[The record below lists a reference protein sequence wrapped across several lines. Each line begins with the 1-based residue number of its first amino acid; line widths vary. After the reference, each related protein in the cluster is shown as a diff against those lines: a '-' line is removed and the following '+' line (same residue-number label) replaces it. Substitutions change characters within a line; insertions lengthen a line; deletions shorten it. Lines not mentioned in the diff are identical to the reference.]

1 MFVEFGRTVV
11 ADGRFEQVFRTI
23 GVVEPADK
31 ARTAHFRRAAV
42 GELILESSG
51 EQIRDGGRRETGPLR
66 RDPAVVVV
74 DQLVQQKSLQVVV
87 LGESTFVIQRELG
100 RQPLSLAGLLSQLFL
115 EGERVSRPE
124 KGLHKTVNRMHNK
137 TRSELTR
144 HHFPRQLRNLILQ
157 EYLSGRKTA
166 RQLEEEHGMSM
177 ATIHKMSQRWKAKN
191 SCTFVSAPNPLPIM
205 SRVTSE
211 EADELLSEN
220 KALRHRLEEAL
231 LRLEGYEIM
240 GDILQEEY
248 GIDLLKKSV
257 AGQSSVSK
265 NDTHK

>member
-74 DQLVQQKSLQVVV
+74 DQLVQQQSLQVVV
-87 LGESTFVIQRELG
+87 LGESTFVVQRELG

-115 EGERVSRPE
+115 EGERLERVGVRCVVVQIGIGQVLEKFVILGPFVQRYECLGRQAGTAVTSYLSEPEARIDCVSVSRVPLRLRLLE
-124 KGLHKTVNRMHNK
+124 MCAPPVPFVLAYGIFVGSG
-137 TRSELTR
+137 SEL
-144 HHFPRQLRNLILQ
+144 
-157 EYLSGRKTA
+157 G
-166 RQLEEEHGMSM
+166 
-177 ATIHKMSQRWKAKN
+177 
-191 SCTFVSAPNPLPIM
+191 
-205 SRVTSE
+205 
-211 EADELLSEN
+211 
-220 KALRHRLEEAL
+220 
-231 LRLEGYEIM
+231 
-240 GDILQEEY
+240 
-248 GIDLLKKSV
+248 
-257 AGQSSVSK
+257 
-265 NDTHK
+265 

>member
-1 MFVEFGRTVV
+1 MKGSSEILQPADTLGNTPQRECLVEFGRTVV

-87 LGESTFVIQRELG
+87 LGESTFVVQRELG

-115 EGERVSRPE
+115 EGERLERVGVRCVVVQIGIGQVLEKFVILGPLVQRYECLGRQAGTAVTSYLSEPDARIDWLSVSRVPLRLRLLVMCAPPVPFVLAY
-124 KGLHKTVNRMHNK
+124 GIFVGSG
-137 TRSELTR
+137 SEL
-144 HHFPRQLRNLILQ
+144 
-157 EYLSGRKTA
+157 G
-166 RQLEEEHGMSM
+166 
-177 ATIHKMSQRWKAKN
+177 
-191 SCTFVSAPNPLPIM
+191 
-205 SRVTSE
+205 
-211 EADELLSEN
+211 
-220 KALRHRLEEAL
+220 
-231 LRLEGYEIM
+231 
-240 GDILQEEY
+240 
-248 GIDLLKKSV
+248 
-257 AGQSSVSK
+257 
-265 NDTHK
+265 